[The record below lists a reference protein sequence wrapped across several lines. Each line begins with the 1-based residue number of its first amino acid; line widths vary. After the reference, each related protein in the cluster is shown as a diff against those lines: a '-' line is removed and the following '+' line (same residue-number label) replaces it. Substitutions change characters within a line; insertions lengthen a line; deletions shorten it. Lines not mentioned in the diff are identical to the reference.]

1 MVGNDLNPF
10 LACLFLLFVCPQLS
24 AFDSTERDLKEWLR
38 GAISVVIAGIGNE
51 IRMDDFVGVKIIR
64 DLQGEISK
72 KVHLIE
78 CETVPESFMDEIV
91 EMKPS
96 HVLLIDA
103 AMLDLKPGE
112 TRLYDAC
119 KVANFPA
126 ITTHM
131 LPLRVF
137 CDYITQM
144 AQTKLALLLME
155 PGNTDFGEGL
165 TPEVARSEEQV
176 VGVLLK
182 ILP

>member
-1 MVGNDLNPF
+1 M
-10 LACLFLLFVCPQLS
+10 CPQLP
-24 AFDSTERDLKEWLR
+24 ANDSVERDLKEWLS
-38 GAISVVIAGIGNE
+38 GATSVVIAGIGNE
-51 IRMDDFVGVKIIR
+51 IRMDDFVGVKIVQ
-64 DLQGEISK
+64 DMTGKVSK

-91 EMKPS
+91 ELKPS

-103 AMLDLKPGE
+103 AILDLEPGAI
-112 TRLYDAC
+112 RLYDAC

-144 AQTKLALLLME
+144 GQTKLALLLIE
-155 PGNTDFGEGL
+155 PKNTEFGEGL
-165 TPEVARSEEQV
+165 SFEVSLACEQIV
-176 VGVLLK
+176 KTLSD
-182 ILP
+182 ILR

>member
-1 MVGNDLNPF
+1 M
-10 LACLFLLFVCPQLS
+10 CPKLPAYDS
-24 AFDSTERDLKEWLR
+24 AEIDLKEWLI
-38 GAISVVIAGIGNE
+38 GATSVVIAGIGNE
-51 IRMDDFVGVKIIR
+51 IRMDDFVGVKIVQ
-64 DLQGEISK
+64 DLTGKVSK

-91 EMKPS
+91 ELKPS

-103 AMLDLKPGE
+103 AILDLEPGAI
-112 TRLYDAC
+112 RLYDAC

-144 AQTKLALLLME
+144 GQTKLVLLLIE
-155 PGNTDFGEGL
+155 PKITDFGEGL
-165 TPEVARSEEQV
+165 SPELNDSAGQV
-176 VGVLLK
+176 VKSLLS